1 MQGNNEFHSYLTVN
15 INKSGY
21 VLNSALELDL
31 SDASNWDDTTTT
43 DWTVASN
50 RAGKDFYVYACT
62 PASGTDPDFILSANS
77 TIPVCGVEMQKAM
90 QEWLDKRMGEY
101 APEVTDVSEDKG
113 PGKTKTFII
122 STTEKAEE
130 I

>member
-1 MQGNNEFHSYLTVN
+1 MPGVARLPAQIKENHMQGNNEFH
-15 INKSGY
+15 I
-21 VLNSALELDL
+21 
-31 SDASNWDDTTTT
+31 
-43 DWTVASN
+43 
-50 RAGKDFYVYACT
+50 
-62 PASGTDPDFILSANS
+62 
-77 TIPVCGVEMQKAM
+77 CGVEMQKAM

-130 I
+130 E